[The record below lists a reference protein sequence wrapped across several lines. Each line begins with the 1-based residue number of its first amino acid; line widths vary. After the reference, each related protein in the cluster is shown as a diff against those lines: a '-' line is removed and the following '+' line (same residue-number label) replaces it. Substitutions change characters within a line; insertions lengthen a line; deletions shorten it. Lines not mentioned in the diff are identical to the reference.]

1 MKGSFNAVPPTET
14 IPTELTAD
22 PILGSYWA
30 VALIALGLVAL
41 LALGPQYGKLN
52 WRRKGTLLLLRLL
65 IIGLM
70 VIALLRPTKM
80 TTVKTPRTSVVVVM
94 VDISRSMLLPNG
106 RGEMTR
112 WQAQQKAIAAIES
125 QLTNLGPDLE
135 LRTYLYDS
143 RLHPWQITNGRLV
156 LPEKPTGDQTDVGT
170 SLFAAILPEQG
181 KRLAAVVLLGDGAQT
196 AFEPQ
201 VEVQEAGRKVRDD
214 FAAPLYTVTFGP
226 AGDAAQSR
234 DVAVERLDEQFTV
247 FVKNELVVKG
257 QVRVRG
263 YVQKDIPVE
272 LALEDSAGKRTVIG
286 ERTVRANEDG
296 KQLEVEFPFTPQQI
310 GHYRLTMTAALQEGE
325 LVAKNNSL
333 SAYLT
338 VLEGGLRILYLDGEK
353 RFEQKFLR
361 RAINASPD
369 IDLDDRILDVRGKG
383 KWPVDLSGD
392 LKLGKYD
399 AYILGEVDA
408 AALGP
413 PQLQTLSANV
423 AAGKGLLMIGGRGSF
438 GWGHYRN
445 TPIENLLP
453 VKFDPVEGSDGL
465 SEAQMG
471 RFFLEG
477 PLPLVPP
484 EPHPLTRL
492 ASDAQNVALWKKLPP
507 LPWAHKFAGVK
518 TGPGIR
524 VLLETPA
531 GDPLLVSG
539 EFGRGRV
546 LAFAGESTYRWPMH
560 GFEQEHKRFWRQVIL
575 WLVRRDDLDR
585 DDVWIKLDQRRFN
598 PGSRVQI
605 TAGARSSTGDAITTA
620 TFETQLLL
628 PGGQKQPIR
637 LSLDGEQYKGSVEVK
652 VPGDYAVELT
662 ASQDNRKLG
671 TARAEFLVFDRDV
684 ELSNPAADPDQM
696 AALAAWTRAEGGRPL
711 APEELPQQIEEIK
724 NRPKDYE
731 VRQTKW
737 QLASTAADAWLFF
750 GLLVGLLGT
759 DWFLR
764 KKWGL
769 V

>member
-1 MKGSFNAVPPTET
+1 MPPTQT
-14 IPTELTAD
+14 IPDELSYD
-22 PILGSYWA
+22 PVLGSYWA
-30 VALIALGLVAL
+30 VALIAVGLVAL
-41 LALGPQYGKLN
+41 LAMGPQYGKLN
-52 WRRKGTLLLLRLL
+52 WKRKSVLTVLRLL
-65 IIGLM
+65 VILLV

-106 RGEMTR
+106 SGSGDMTR
-112 WQAQQKAIAAIES
+112 WQALQQVMQKVES

-135 LRTYLYDS
+135 LRTYQYDS
-143 RLHPWQITNGRLV
+143 RLHPWQIVDGKLQ
-156 LPEKPTGDQTDVGT
+156 LPEQPTGEQTDVGT
-170 SLFAAILPEQG
+170 SLYEALLPEQG
-181 KRLAAVVLLGDGAQT
+181 KRLAAVILMGDGAQT
-196 AFEPQ
+196 AFDPQ
-201 VEVQEAGRKVRDD
+201 VEVQEAGRKIRDD

-226 AGDAAQSR
+226 ADDAAQSR
-234 DVAVERLDEQFTV
+234 DVTVERLDEQFTV

-257 QVRVRG
+257 QIRVRG
-263 YVQKDIPVE
+263 YVQKEIPIE
-272 LALEDSAGKRTVIG
+272 LTLEDSAGNKLNRGTKNVKATKDG
-286 ERTVRANEDG
+286 EP
-296 KQLEVEFPFTPQQI
+296 LEVQFPITPEKI
-310 GHYRLTMTAALQEGE
+310 GHFRLTMRAELQEGE

-369 IDLDDRILDVRGKG
+369 IDLDDRIIDIRSKQRPG
-383 KWPVDLSGD
+383 WPINLANDLQFS
-392 LKLGKYD
+392 KYD

-413 PQLQTLSANV
+413 QQLQTLATNV
-423 AAGKGLLMIGGRGSF
+423 AAGKGLLMIGGRGGF

-445 TPIENLLP
+445 TPIETLLP
-453 VKFDPVEGSDGL
+453 IRFNPIEGSEGL
-465 SEAQMG
+465 NEAQLS

-477 PLPLVPP
+477 PLPMVPQQ
-484 EPHPLTRL
+484 HPVTRL
-492 ASDAQNVALWKKLPP
+492 ASDAQNPTLWKKIPP
-507 LPWAHKFAGVK
+507 LAWAHKFDAVK

-524 VLLETPA
+524 VLLESPA

-539 EFGRGRV
+539 EYGRGRV

-560 GFEQEHKRFWRQVIL
+560 GFEQEHKRFWRQIVL
-575 WLVRRDDLDR
+575 WLVSRDDLNR

-605 TAGARSSTGDAITTA
+605 TAGARSSTGDPITTA
-620 TFETQLLL
+620 TLDTQLIF
-628 PGGQKQPIR
+628 PGGSKQPVR
-637 LSLDGEQYKGSVEVK
+637 LSLDGEQYVGSVEVK
-652 VPGDYAVELT
+652 TPGDYAVELT
-662 ASQDNRKLG
+662 ATQDNRKLG
-671 TARAEFLVFDRDV
+671 SARAEFLVFDRDI

-696 AALAAWTRAEGGRPL
+696 AALAAWTKAEGGRALP
-711 APEELPQQIEEIK
+711 PEQLSEQIEEIR
-724 NRPKDYE
+724 NRPKEYE

-737 QLASTAADAWLFF
+737 QLASTPGDAWLFF
-750 GLLVGLLGT
+750 GLLIGLLGT

-764 KKWGL
+764 KRWGL

>member
-1 MKGSFNAVPPTET
+1 MPPSES
-14 IPTELTAD
+14 IPAELSTD
-22 PILGSYWA
+22 PVLGSYWA
-30 VALIALGLVAL
+30 VALIALGMIAL
-41 LALGPQYGKLN
+41 LAMGPRYGKLD
-52 WRRKGTLLLLRLL
+52 WKRKGVLTVLRLL
-65 IIGLM
+65 VIGLV

-94 VDISRSMLLPNG
+94 VDISRSMLLPSG
-106 RGEMTR
+106 RGDMTR
-112 WQAQQKAIAAIES
+112 WEAQKKAIQQIES
-125 QLTNLGPDLE
+125 QLTHLGPDLE
-135 LRTYLYDS
+135 LRIYQYDS
-143 RLHPWQITNGRLV
+143 RLHPWQIVNGKLQ

-170 SLFAAILPEQG
+170 SLYEALMPEQG

-196 AFEPQ
+196 AFDPQ
-201 VEVQEAGRKVRDD
+201 IEVQEAGRKIRDD

-257 QVRVRG
+257 LVRVRG

-272 LALEDSAGKRTVIG
+272 LVLEDSAGNRQKLG
-286 ERTVRANEDG
+286 ERNIRATEDG
-296 KQLEVEFPFTPQQI
+296 KQLEVEFPITPQQS
-310 GHYRLTMTAALQEGE
+310 GHFRLTMTATLQEGE

-338 VLEGGLRILYLDGEK
+338 VLEGGLKILYLDGEK

-369 IDLDDRILDVRGKG
+369 IDLDDRIIDVRSKSR
-383 KWPVDLSGD
+383 WPIDLSAD
-392 LKLGKYD
+392 LKFGKYD
-399 AYILGEVDA
+399 AYIIGEVDA

-413 PQLQTLSANV
+413 QQLQTLATNV
-423 AAGKGLLMIGGRGSF
+423 SAGKGLLMIGGRGSF

-445 TPIENLLP
+445 TPIEQLLP
-453 VKFDPVEGSDGL
+453 IRFDPAEGSEGL
-465 SEAQMG
+465 NESLLS
-471 RFFLEG
+471 RFFIDG
-477 PLPLVPP
+477 PLPMVLP
-484 EPHPLTRL
+484 EPHPVTRL
-492 ASDAQNVALWKKLPP
+492 ASEAQNAALWKKIPP
-507 LPWAHKFAGVK
+507 LAWAHRFASVK

-524 VLLETPA
+524 VLLETPN

-539 EFGRGRV
+539 EYGRGRV
-546 LAFAGESTYRWPMH
+546 LTFAGESTYRWPMH
-560 GFEQEHKRFWRQVIL
+560 GFELEHKRFWRQIIL

-620 TFETQLLL
+620 TLDTQLIL
-628 PGGQKQPIR
+628 PGGLKQPVR
-637 LSLDGEQYKGSVEVK
+637 LSLDGEQYVGSVEVK
-652 VPGDYAVELT
+652 TPGDYAIELT
-662 ASQDNRKLG
+662 ATQEQRKLG
-671 TARAEFLVFDRDV
+671 SARAEFLVFDRDI

-696 AALAAWTRAEGGRPL
+696 AALAGWTKSEGGRAL
-711 APEELPQQIEEIK
+711 APEELPQQIDEIR

-737 QLASTAADAWLFF
+737 QLASTASDAWLFF

>member
-1 MKGSFNAVPPTET
+1 MPSESLP
-14 IPTELTAD
+14 AD
-22 PILGSYWA
+22 FSTDPVLGSHWA
-30 VALIALGLVAL
+30 VALIGLGLIAL
-41 LALGPQYGKLN
+41 LALGPQYGRLTLP
-52 WRRKGTLLLLRLL
+52 RRATLLVLRALVILLV
-65 IIGLM
+65 IIG
-70 VIALLRPTKM
+70 LLRPTKL
-80 TTVKTPRTSVVVVM
+80 TTVKTPRTSVVIVM
-94 VDISRSMLLPNG
+94 VDVSRSMLLPNG
-106 RGEMTR
+106 RDGTTR
-112 WQAQQKAIAAIES
+112 WEAQRRAIEQIES
-125 QLTNLGPDLE
+125 KLAHLGPHLE
-135 LRTYLYDS
+135 LRTYQYDS
-143 RLHPWQITNGRLV
+143 RLHPWQIVNGKLT
-156 LPEKPTGDQTDVGT
+156 LPEQPTGDQTDVGT
-170 SLFAAILPEQG
+170 SLFEAVLAEQG
-181 KRLAAVVLLGDGAQT
+181 NRLAAVVLLGDGAQT

-201 VEVQEAGRKVRDD
+201 VEVQEAGRKIRDD

-257 QVRVRG
+257 LVRVRG
-263 YVQKDIPVE
+263 YVQKDIPVR
-272 LALEDSAGKRTVIG
+272 LTLEDSAGKKTDIG
-286 ERTVRANEDG
+286 VRSVRAKEDNE
-296 KQLEVEFPFTPQQI
+296 QLEVEFPFTPQTT
-310 GHYRLTMTAALQEGE
+310 GHFRLTMTAEQQDGE
-325 LVAKNNSL
+325 LVAKNNTL

-338 VLEGGLRILYLDGEK
+338 VLEGGVRVLYLDGEK

-369 IDLDDRILDVRGKG
+369 IDLDDRIIDIRSKAR
-383 KWPVDLSGD
+383 WPVDLSAD
-392 LKLGKYD
+392 LRPDKYD

-413 PQLQTLSANV
+413 QQIQTLANNV
-423 AAGKGLLMIGGRGSF
+423 AAGKGLLVIGGRGSF
-438 GWGHYRN
+438 GWGHYRG
-445 TPIENLLP
+445 TPLETLLP
-453 VKFDPVEGSDGL
+453 VRFDPIEGSDGL
-465 SEAQMG
+465 SEAQMN

-484 EPHPLTRL
+484 APHPVTRL
-492 ASDAQNVALWKKLPP
+492 ASDAQNPLIWKKLPP
-507 LPWAHKFAGVK
+507 LAWAHKFIEVK
-518 TGPGIR
+518 NGPGVR
-524 VLLETPA
+524 VLLESPG

-560 GFEQEHKRFWRQVIL
+560 GFEQEHKRFWRQIVL

-605 TAGARSSTGDAITTA
+605 TAGARSGTGDAITNA
-620 TFETQLLL
+620 TLDTQLIL
-628 PGGQKQPIR
+628 PGGQKQPVR
-637 LSLDGEQYKGSVEVK
+637 LSLDGEQYVGSVEVK
-652 VPGDYAVELT
+652 TPGDYAVELT
-662 ASQDNRKLG
+662 ASHDGRKLG
-671 TARAEFLVFDRDV
+671 SARAEFLVFDRDV

-696 AALAAWTRAEGGRPL
+696 AALAAWTQGDGGRPV
-711 APEELPQQIEEIK
+711 APEELPQLIDDIR
-724 NRPKDYE
+724 NRPQDYE

-737 QLASTAADAWLFF
+737 QLAGTAADAWLFF

>member
-1 MKGSFNAVPPTET
+1 MPPAES
-14 IPTELTAD
+14 IPSELSTD
-22 PILGSYWA
+22 PVLGSYWVVA
-30 VALIALGLVAL
+30 GVALLLIGL
-41 LALGPQYGKLN
+41 LALGPRYGKLS
-52 WRRKGTLLLLRLL
+52 WARKGTLLVLRALVIVL
-65 IIGLM
+65 I

-80 TTVKTPRTSVVVVM
+80 TTVKTPRSSVVIVM
-94 VDISRSMLLPNG
+94 VDISRSMLLPSG
-106 RGEMTR
+106 HGDTTR
-112 WQAQQKAIAAIES
+112 WQAQEKAIASIGD
-125 QLTNLGPDLE
+125 QLTHLGPDLE

-143 RLHPWQITNGRLV
+143 RLQPWQVQNGKLV

-170 SLFAAILPEQG
+170 SLFAALVPENG

-226 AGDAAQSR
+226 SGDAAQSR

-257 QVRVRG
+257 LVRVRG
-263 YVQKDIPVE
+263 YVQKDVPVQ
-272 LALEDSAGKRTVIG
+272 LILEDAQGKKQVIG
-286 ERTVRANEDG
+286 ERTIRAAEDA
-296 KQLEVEFPFTPQQI
+296 QQVEVSFPFTPQQM
-310 GHYRLTMTAALQEGE
+310 GHFRLTMTAAQQEGE
-325 LVAKNNSL
+325 LVAKNNTL

-361 RAINASPD
+361 RSINASPD
-369 IDLDDRILDVRGKG
+369 IDLDDRILDARGKSR
-383 KWPVDLSGD
+383 WPVDLSGD
-392 LKLGKYD
+392 LRPDKYD

-413 PQLQTLSANV
+413 QQLQALANNV

-438 GWGHYRN
+438 GWGHYRG
-445 TPIENLLP
+445 TAIENLLP

-465 SEAQMG
+465 SEQQLN

-477 PLPLVPP
+477 PLSYVPQQ
-484 EPHPLTRL
+484 HPITRL
-492 ASDAQNVALWKKLPP
+492 ASEAQNEALWKKLPP
-507 LPWAHKFAGVK
+507 LPWAHKFTGVK
-518 TGPGIR
+518 NGPGIR
-524 VLLETPA
+524 VLLESPA
-531 GDPLLVSG
+531 GDPLLISG
-539 EFGRGRV
+539 EFGKGRV
-546 LAFAGESTYRWPMH
+546 LAFAGEATYRWPMH

-620 TFETQLLL
+620 TLDTQLVL
-628 PGGQKQPIR
+628 PGGQKQAVK
-637 LSLDGEQYKGSVEVK
+637 LSLDGEQYVGSVEVK
-652 VPGDYAVELT
+652 EAGDYVVELS

-684 ELSNPAADPDQM
+684 ELSNPAADRGQM
-696 AALAAWTRAEGGRPL
+696 ADLAAWTKADGGKPI
-711 APEELPQQIEEIK
+711 APEELPRLIDEIR

-731 VRQTKW
+731 VRQIKW
-737 QLASTAADAWLFF
+737 QLASSPADAWLFF
-750 GLLVGLLGT
+750 GLLVGLWGT
-759 DWFLR
+759 EWFLR

>member
-1 MKGSFNAVPPTET
+1 MPPQEAIPSSLSF
-14 IPTELTAD
+14 D
-22 PILGSYWA
+22 PVLGSWWA
-30 VALIALGLVAL
+30 VALVTVGLLAL
-41 LALGPQYGKLN
+41 LAMGPRYGKLS
-52 WRRKGTLLLLRLL
+52 WQRKAALTTLRLA
-65 IIGLM
+65 IILLVM
-70 VIALLRPTKM
+70 IALLRPTRL
-80 TTVKTPRTSVVVVM
+80 TTIKTPRTSVVIVM
-94 VDISRSMLLPNG
+94 VDISRSMQLPSG
-106 RGEMTR
+106 RGESSR
-112 WQAQQKAIAAIES
+112 WQAQQQAIAAIES
-125 QLTNLGPDLE
+125 QLTNLGPNLE
-135 LRTYLYDS
+135 LRTYFYDS
-143 RLHPWQITNGRLV
+143 RIHPWQVENGRLV
-156 LPEKPTGDQTDVGT
+156 LPKEPQGDQTDVGT
-170 SLFAAILPEQG
+170 SLFAALVPEQG
-181 KRLAAVVLLGDGAQT
+181 KRVAAVVLMGDGAQT

-247 FVKNELVVKG
+247 FVKNELLVKG
-257 QVRVRG
+257 IVRVRG

-272 LALEDSAGKRTVIG
+272 LTLEDAQGKKQVIG
-286 ERTVRANEDG
+286 RKTVRAAEDA
-296 KQLEVEFPFTPQQI
+296 KQLEVDFPFTPQTP
-310 GHYRLTMTAALQEGE
+310 GHFRLTMTAELQDGE

-333 SAYLT
+333 SGYLT

-369 IDLDDRILDVRGKG
+369 IDLDDRIIDVRGKAR
-383 KWPVDLSGD
+383 WPVDLSED
-392 LKLGKYD
+392 LKPNKYD

-413 PQLQTLSANV
+413 QQLKMLADNV
-423 AAGKGLLMIGGRGSF
+423 AAGKGLLFIGGRRGF
-438 GWGHYRN
+438 GWAHYRGTPLEN
-445 TPIENLLP
+445 MLPIRLDPIEGA
-453 VKFDPVEGSDGL
+453 EGL
-465 SEAQMG
+465 TEAQLD

-477 PLPLVPP
+477 PLPLVPT
-484 EPHPLTRL
+484 EAHPITRL
-492 ASDAQNVALWKKLPP
+492 ASNAQNAAAWKKLPP
-507 LPWAHKFAGVK
+507 LNWAHRFLEVKNAPGV
-518 TGPGIR
+518 R
-524 VLLETPA
+524 VLLQSPG

-546 LAFAGESTYRWPMH
+546 LAFGAESTYRWPMH
-560 GFEQEHKRFWRQVIL
+560 GFEQEHKRFWRQAIL

-585 DDVWIKLDQRRFN
+585 DDVWVKLDQRRFN

-620 TFETQLLL
+620 NFDTQLIL
-628 PGGQKQPIR
+628 PNGQKQPLR
-637 LSLDGEQYKGSVEVK
+637 LSLDGEQFVGSVEVK
-652 VPGDYAVELT
+652 IPGDYAVETT
-662 ASQDNRKLG
+662 ATGDGRKLG
-671 TARAEFLVFDRDV
+671 SARAEFLVFDRDV

-696 AALAAWTRAEGGRPL
+696 AALANWTKDDGGRTL
-711 APEELPQQIEEIK
+711 APEELPAQIEEIRQ
-724 NRPKDYE
+724 RPKEYE

-750 GLLVGLLGT
+750 ALLVALLGT

>member
-1 MKGSFNAVPPTET
+1 MSESET
-14 IPTELTAD
+14 IPAELYAD
-22 PILGSYWA
+22 PVLGSYWVVAGIA
-30 VALIALGLVAL
+30 VLLISL
-41 LALGPQYGKLN
+41 LALGPRYGKLT
-52 WRRKGTLLLLRLL
+52 WRRKSTLLVIRALVIVLVV
-65 IIGLM
+65 IG
-70 VIALLRPTKM
+70 LLRPTKM
-80 TTVKTPRTSVVVVM
+80 TTVKTPRTSVVIVM

-112 WQAQQKAIAAIES
+112 WQAQQQTLKSIER

-135 LRTYLYDS
+135 LRTYQYDS
-143 RLHPWQITNGRLV
+143 RLHPWQVQDGKLV
-156 LPEKPTGDQTDVGT
+156 LPEKPTGDQTDVGS
-170 SLFAAILPEQG
+170 SLFAALVPEHG

-226 AGDAAQSR
+226 PGDAAQSR
-234 DVAVERLDEQFTV
+234 DVALERLDEQFTV
-247 FVKNELVVKG
+247 FVKNELAVKG
-257 QVRVRG
+257 LVRVRG
-263 YVQKDIPVE
+263 YVQKEIPVE
-272 LALEDSAGKRTVIG
+272 LALDDGKGNKQIIGTRTI
-286 ERTVRANEDG
+286 RATEDG
-296 KQLEVEFPFTPQQI
+296 NQLEVEFPYTPQQT

-353 RFEQKFLR
+353 RFEQKFIR
-361 RAINASPD
+361 RSINASPD
-369 IDLDDRILDVRGKG
+369 IDLDDRILDVRSKS

-392 LKLGKYD
+392 LRPDKYD

-413 PQLQTLSANV
+413 QQITALANNV
-423 AAGKGLLMIGGRGSF
+423 AAGKGLLVIGGRGSF
-438 GWGHYRN
+438 GWGHYRG
-445 TPIENLLP
+445 TALENVLP
-453 VKFDPVEGSDGL
+453 VKFDPVEGSDSL
-465 SEAQMG
+465 KEDDRN

-477 PLPLVPP
+477 PIPLVPQK
-484 EPHPLTRL
+484 HPITRL
-492 ASDAQNVALWKKLPP
+492 ASEAQNEALWKKLPP
-507 LPWAHKFAGVK
+507 LAWAHDFAGVK
-518 TGPGIR
+518 TGPGVR
-524 VLLETPA
+524 VLIESPA
-531 GDPLLVSG
+531 GKPLLVSG

-546 LAFAGESTYRWPMH
+546 LAFGGESTYRWPMH

-605 TAGARSSTGDAITTA
+605 TAGARSSTGDPITTA
-620 TFETQLLL
+620 TLDTQVVL
-628 PGGQKQPIR
+628 PGGQKQPVK
-637 LSLDGEQYKGSVEVK
+637 LSLDGEQYVGSVEVK
-652 VPGDYAVELT
+652 DAGDYALELT

-671 TARAEFLVFDRDV
+671 SARAEFLVFDRDV

-696 AALAAWTRAEGGRPL
+696 RALADWTKADGGKAL
-711 APEELPQQIEEIK
+711 APEELPKQIEEIR

-731 VRQTKW
+731 VRQIKW
-737 QLASTAADAWLFF
+737 QLASTPADAWLFF
-750 GLLVGLLGT
+750 GLLIGLLGT

>member
-1 MKGSFNAVPPTET
+1 MSTET
-14 IPTELTAD
+14 VPADLTTD
-22 PILGSYWA
+22 PVLGSHWA
-30 VALIALGLVAL
+30 VALIGLGLIAL

-52 WRRKGTLLLLRLL
+52 WTRKGILIALRALVILLV
-65 IIGLM
+65 IIG
-70 VIALLRPTKM
+70 LLRPTKM
-80 TTVKTPRTSVVVVM
+80 TTVKTPRTSIVIVM

-106 RGEMTR
+106 RGELTR
-112 WQAQQKAIAAIES
+112 WQAQQRAIE
-125 QLTNLGPDLE
+125 QIEAKLTHLGPNLE
-135 LRTYLYDS
+135 LRTYQYDS
-143 RLHPWQITNGRLV
+143 RLHPWQIVNGKLT

-170 SLFAAILPEQG
+170 SLFEAVLPEQG

-201 VEVQEAGRKVRDD
+201 VEVQEAGRKIRDD

-247 FVKNELVVKG
+247 FVKNEVAVKG
-257 QVRVRG
+257 LVRVRG
-263 YVQKDIPVE
+263 YVQKEIPVK
-272 LALEDSAGKRTVIG
+272 LVLEDAAGKKTEIG
-286 ERTVRANEDG
+286 VRNVRAKEDSE
-296 KQLEVEFPFTPQQI
+296 QLEVEFPFTPQTT
-310 GHYRLTMTAALQEGE
+310 GHFRLTMTAEQQEGE
-325 LVAKNNSL
+325 LVAKNNTL

-338 VLEGGLRILYLDGEK
+338 VLEGGLRVLYLDGAK

-369 IDLDDRILDVRGKG
+369 IELDDRIIDIRSKDR
-383 KWPVDLSGD
+383 WPVDLSAD
-392 LKLGKYD
+392 LRPDKYD

-413 PQLQTLSANV
+413 QQIQTLASNV
-423 AAGKGLLMIGGRGSF
+423 AAGKGLLVIGGRGSF
-438 GWGHYRN
+438 GWGHYRG
-445 TPIENLLP
+445 TPLENLLP
-453 VKFDPVEGSDGL
+453 VRFDPVEGSPGL
-465 SEAQMG
+465 SDAQMN
-471 RFFLEG
+471 RFFIEG

-484 EPHPLTRL
+484 APHPVTRL
-492 ASDAQNVALWKKLPP
+492 ASEAQNPLLWKKIPP
-507 LPWAHKFAGVK
+507 LAWAHKFTGVK
-518 TGPGIR
+518 TGPGVR
-524 VLLETPA
+524 VLLESPG

-546 LAFAGESTYRWPMH
+546 LAFGGESTYRWPMH
-560 GFEQEHKRFWRQVIL
+560 GFETEHKRFWRQIVL

-605 TAGARSSTGDAITTA
+605 TAGARSSTGDAITNA
-620 TFETQLLL
+620 KLDTQLIL
-628 PGGQKQPIR
+628 PGGQKQAIR
-637 LSLDGEQYKGSVEVK
+637 LSLDGEQYVGSVEVK
-652 VPGDYAVELT
+652 TPGDYAVELT
-662 ASQDNRKLG
+662 ASQEARKLG
-671 TARAEFLVFDRDV
+671 SARAEFLVFDRDV
-684 ELSNPAADPDQM
+684 ELSNPAADPGQM
-696 AALAAWTRAEGGRPL
+696 RALADLTQNDGGKDIS
-711 APEELPQQIEEIK
+711 PEELPQLIDEIR
-724 NRPKDYE
+724 NRPQEYE

-750 GLLVGLLGT
+750 GLLIGLLGT

>member
-1 MKGSFNAVPPTET
+1 MPPSET
-14 IPTELTAD
+14 IPAELTAD
-22 PILGSYWA
+22 PVLGSYWA
-30 VALIALGLVAL
+30 VALIAAGLIAL
-41 LALGPQYGKLN
+41 LAMGPQYGKLS
-52 WRRKGTLLLLRLL
+52 WQRKSVLTVLRLL
-65 IIGLM
+65 VILLV

-106 RGEMTR
+106 SGEITR
-112 WQAQQKAIAAIES
+112 WQAQQKAIQNIES

-135 LRTYLYDS
+135 LRTYQYDS
-143 RLHPWQITNGRLV
+143 RLHPWQIVNGKLQ
-156 LPEKPTGDQTDVGT
+156 LPEQPTGEQTDVGT
-170 SLFAAILPEQG
+170 SLYEALLPEQG

-196 AFEPQ
+196 AFDPQ
-201 VEVQEAGRKVRDD
+201 VEVQEAGRKIRDD

-247 FVKNELVVKG
+247 FVKNELEVKG
-257 QVRVRG
+257 LLRVRG
-263 YVQKDIPVE
+263 YVQKEIPVE
-272 LALEDSAGKRTVIG
+272 LTLEDSAGNPLNRWTQTTKAAKDG
-286 ERTVRANEDG
+286 E
-296 KQLEVEFPFTPQQI
+296 QLEVKFPITPEKI
-310 GHYRLTMTAALQEGE
+310 GHFRLTMRAELQEGE

-338 VLEGGLRILYLDGEK
+338 VLEGGLKILYLDGEK

-361 RAINASPD
+361 RSINASPD
-369 IDLDDRILDVRGKG
+369 IDLDDRIIDIRSKP

-392 LKLGKYD
+392 LKFGKYD

-413 PQLQTLSANV
+413 QQLQTLATNV
-423 AAGKGLLMIGGRGSF
+423 SAGKGLLMIGGRGSF

-445 TPIENLLP
+445 TPIETLLP
-453 VKFDPVEGSDGL
+453 IKFNPLEGSEGL
-465 SEAQMG
+465 NDAQLS

-477 PLPLVPP
+477 PLPIVPQ
-484 EPHPLTRL
+484 PHPVTRL
-492 ASDAQNVALWKKLPP
+492 ASDAQNATLWKKMPP
-507 LPWAHKFAGVK
+507 LAWAHKFDAVK

-524 VLLETPA
+524 VLLESAA

-539 EFGRGRV
+539 EYGRGRV

-560 GFEQEHKRFWRQVIL
+560 GFEQEHKRFWRQIIL

-605 TAGARSSTGDAITTA
+605 TAGARSSTGDPITTA
-620 TFETQLLL
+620 SLDTQLVL
-628 PGGQKQPIR
+628 PGGQKQPVR
-637 LSLDGEQYKGSVEVK
+637 LSLDGEQFVGSVEVK
-652 VPGDYAVELT
+652 TPGDYAVEVAAT
-662 ASQDNRKLG
+662 QDNRKLG
-671 TARAEFLVFDRDV
+671 SARAEFLVFDRDI

-696 AALAAWTRAEGGRPL
+696 EALAEWTKSDGGRALP
-711 APEELPQQIEEIK
+711 PEDLPGQIDEIR
-724 NRPKDYE
+724 NRPKEYE

-737 QLASTAADAWLFF
+737 QLASTAGDAWLFF
-750 GLLVGLLGT
+750 GLLIGLLGT

-764 KKWGL
+764 KRWGL

>member
-1 MKGSFNAVPPTET
+1 MPPTESL
-14 IPTELTAD
+14 PNDFSAD
-22 PILGSYWA
+22 PVLGSYWA
-30 VALIALGLVAL
+30 VALIAAGLIAL
-41 LALGPQYGKLN
+41 LALGPRYGKLS
-52 WRRKGTLLLLRLL
+52 WRRKAVLTGLRLG
-65 IIGLM
+65 IILLV

-80 TTVKTPRTSVVVVM
+80 TTVKTPRTSVVIVM
-94 VDISRSMLLPNG
+94 VDTSRSMQLPNG
-106 RGEMTR
+106 RGEITR
-112 WQAQQKAIAAIES
+112 WQAQQQAIASIES

-135 LRTYLYDS
+135 LRTYQYDS
-143 RLHPWQITNGRLV
+143 RLQPWEIKNGKLI
-156 LPEKPTGDQTDVGT
+156 LPDEPTGDQTDVGT
-170 SLFAAILPEQG
+170 SLFAALVPEQG
-181 KRLAAVVLLGDGAQT
+181 KRLAGVILLGDGAQT
-196 AFEPQ
+196 AFDPQ
-201 VEVQEAGRKVRDD
+201 VEVQEAGRKIRDD

-247 FVKNELVVKG
+247 FVKNELIVKG
-257 QVRVRG
+257 LVRVRG
-263 YVQKDIPVE
+263 YVQKDIAVD
-272 LALEDSAGKRTVIG
+272 LTLEDSAGKKQVIG
-286 ERTVRANEDG
+286 QRTVRAAEDG
-296 KQLEVEFPFTPQQI
+296 KQLEVEFPFTPQQV

-369 IDLDDRILDVRGKG
+369 IDLDDRIIDIRSKPR
-383 KWPVDLSGD
+383 WPIDLSED
-392 LKLGKYD
+392 LKPGKYD

-408 AALGP
+408 AAIGP
-413 PQLQTLSANV
+413 QQLKTLAENV
-423 AAGKGLLMIGGRGSF
+423 AAGKGLLMIGGRRSF
-438 GWGHYRN
+438 GWGHYRG
-445 TPIENLLP
+445 TPLENALP
-453 VKFDPVEGSDGL
+453 VKFDTLEGSDGL
-465 SEAQMG
+465 SEAQQN

-477 PLPLVPP
+477 PLPLVPTQP
-484 EPHPLTRL
+484 PHPITRL
-492 ASDAQNVALWKKLPP
+492 ASEAQNVAAWQKLPP
-507 LPWAHKFAGVK
+507 LAWAHKFAEVK
-518 TGPGIR
+518 TGPGIN
-524 VLLETPA
+524 VLLQTPA

-546 LAFAGESTYRWPMH
+546 LVFGGESSYRWPMH
-560 GFEQEHKRFWRQVIL
+560 GFEQEHKRFWRQAIL

-620 TFETQLLL
+620 TFTTQLIL
-628 PGGQKQPIR
+628 PGGTKQPLR
-637 LSLDGEQYKGSVEVK
+637 LSLDGEKYVGSVEVK
-652 VPGDYAVELT
+652 VPGDYAVET
-662 ASQDNRKLG
+662 IATQDGRKLG
-671 TARAEFLVFDRDV
+671 NARAEFLVFDRDI

-696 AALAAWTRAEGGRPL
+696 EALAAWTKADGGRTL
-711 APEELPQQIEEIK
+711 TPEELPGQIAELK
-724 NRPKDYE
+724 NRPKDYD

-737 QLASTAADAWLFF
+737 QLASTAGDAWLFF

>member
-1 MKGSFNAVPPTET
+1 M
-14 IPTELTAD
+14 I
-22 PILGSYWA
+22 
-30 VALIALGLVAL
+30 AL
-41 LALGPQYGKLN
+41 LAMGPQYGKLN
-52 WRRKGTLLLLRLL
+52 WQRKSVLTVLRLL
-65 IIGLM
+65 VILLV

-106 RGEMTR
+106 SGEITR
-112 WQAQQKAIAAIES
+112 WQAQQRSIQQIES

-135 LRTYLYDS
+135 LRTYQYDS
-143 RLHPWQITNGRLV
+143 RLHPWQIVNGKLQ
-156 LPEKPTGDQTDVGT
+156 LPEQPSGEQTDVGT
-170 SLFAAILPEQG
+170 SLYEALLPEQG

-196 AFEPQ
+196 AFDPQ
-201 VEVQEAGRKVRDD
+201 VEVQEAGRKIRDD

-226 AGDAAQSR
+226 AGDLAQSR

-247 FVKNELVVKG
+247 FVKNELEVKG
-257 QVRVRG
+257 LIRVRG
-263 YVQKDIPVE
+263 YVQKEIPVE
-272 LALEDSAGKRTVIG
+272 LTLEDSAGNVLNRWTRTTKASQDG
-286 ERTVRANEDG
+286 E
-296 KQLEVEFPFTPQQI
+296 QLEVRFPITPEKT
-310 GHYRLTMTAALQEGE
+310 GHFRLTMKAELQEGE

-369 IDLDDRILDVRGKG
+369 IDLDDRIIDIRSKPR
-383 KWPVDLSGD
+383 WPVDLSRD
-392 LKLGKYD
+392 LKLGEYD

-413 PQLQTLSANV
+413 QQLQTLATNV

-438 GWGHYRN
+438 GWGNYRN
-445 TPIENLLP
+445 TPIETLLP
-453 VKFDPVEGSDGL
+453 IKFNPLEGSAGL
-465 SEAQMG
+465 NEAQLS

-477 PLPLVPP
+477 PLPIVPQT
-484 EPHPLTRL
+484 HPVTRL
-492 ASDAQNVALWKKLPP
+492 ASDAQNATLWKKIPP
-507 LPWAHKFAGVK
+507 LAWAHKFDAVK

-524 VLLETPA
+524 VLLETQA

-539 EFGRGRV
+539 EYGRGRV

-560 GFEQEHKRFWRQVIL
+560 GFEQEHKRFWRQIVL

-605 TAGARSSTGDAITTA
+605 TAGARSSTGDPITSA
-620 TFETQLLL
+620 TLDTQLVL
-628 PGGQKQPIR
+628 PGGQKQAVR
-637 LSLDGEQYKGSVEVK
+637 LSLDGEQFVGSVEVK
-652 VPGDYAVELT
+652 TPGDYAVEVT
-662 ASQDNRKLG
+662 ASQDSRKLG
-671 TARAEFLVFDRDV
+671 NSRAEFLVFDRDV

-696 AALAAWTRAEGGRPL
+696 RALADWTKVDGGRALP
-711 APEELPQQIEEIK
+711 PEELPGQIEEIR
-724 NRPKDYE
+724 NRPKEFE

-750 GLLVGLLGT
+750 GLLIGLLGT

-764 KKWGL
+764 KRWGL